1 MLDLSEKE
9 TLIARH
15 AAEGMTVKEI
25 AAAMCLSAE
34 TVKWYR
40 KRMLRKTDARNI
52 AELVAMLKDSGIL

>member
-15 AAEGMTVKEI
+15 AAEGMTAKEI
-25 AAAMCLSAE
+25 AAAMCLSTE

-40 KRMLRKTDARNI
+40 KRMLRKTEARNI
-52 AELVAMLKDSGIL
+52 AELVAMLKDSGVL